1 MTFHCNTF
9 SLVWSRDKVENMEK
23 TGKEITKVELN
34 LSHAEMMV
42 LSFALAHRELR
53 LDDIL
58 LSCLGR
64 SGDSII
70 AVDKGIAILSDN
82 DGDYYASC
90 CEASRK
96 ELDSLNLLLAK
107 IGQLL

>member
-1 MTFHCNTF
+1 M
-9 SLVWSRDKVENMEK
+9 S
-23 TGKEITKVELN
+23 EIGLELTSEEAN
-34 LSHAEMMV
+34 V
-42 LSFALAHRELR
+42 LFLALYDR
-53 LDDIL
+53 
-58 LSCLGR
+58 
-64 SGDSII
+64 II

-82 DGDYYASC
+82 DCDYYASC

>member
-1 MTFHCNTF
+1 
-9 SLVWSRDKVENMEK
+9 MEK

-34 LSHAEMMV
+34 LSHADGLELTSEEANV
-42 LSFALAHRELR
+42 LFLALYDR
-53 LDDIL
+53 
-58 LSCLGR
+58 
-64 SGDSII
+64 II

>member
-1 MTFHCNTF
+1 
-9 SLVWSRDKVENMEK
+9 MEK
-23 TGKEITKVELN
+23 TRKLELTSEEAN
-34 LSHAEMMV
+34 V
-42 LSFALAHRELR
+42 LFFALYDR
-53 LDDIL
+53 
-58 LSCLGR
+58 
-64 SGDSII
+64 II